1 MNNSRE
7 NRLLDLKNN
16 LEDINKEVGKLM
28 ERLEQV
34 KNGIDIIRD
43 DEEKAYD
50 NLSAS
55 LQDSDIGENMQTAME
70 FMESA
75 MDDVDIIVDSLQ
87 GAVQG
92 FEDVYSALDD
102 AISC

>member
-50 NLSAS
+50 NLSES

-75 MDDVDIIVDSLQ
+75 MDDVDFIVDNLQ

-92 FEDVYSALDD
+92 FEGVYSALDD
-102 AISC
+102 AINC